1 MKPKFMSSTDSNE
14 KRTVHTKNDN
24 IEIMIGKDT
33 AEIIQKR
40 FDSFLDRYQEGR
52 NNLLK
57 VVVVCLAMDIKEVVQ
72 KVSGVVEHIDSPEW
86 IKTNKSYY
94 QSNK

>member
-14 KRTVHTKNDN
+14 KHTVHTKNDN

-33 AEIIQKR
+33 TEIIQKR

-52 NNLLK
+52 NNL
-57 VVVVCLAMDIKEVVQ
+57 
-72 KVSGVVEHIDSPEW
+72 
-86 IKTNKSYY
+86 
-94 QSNK
+94 